1 MIFGPLGIGTAILRE
16 PQSLPSVASIEPL
29 QERLCLSYLYM
40 CSEDITCACVGKL
53 ISQRLKEETAVRSR
67 TTGFSIEVQEVEQVK
82 RVKQRFEEELE
93 RWLSW

>member
-1 MIFGPLGIGTAILRE
+1 M
-16 PQSLPSVASIEPL
+16 
-29 QERLCLSYLYM
+29 
-40 CSEDITCACVGKL
+40 GKL
-53 ISQRLKEETAVRSR
+53 ISQRLKKETAVRSR